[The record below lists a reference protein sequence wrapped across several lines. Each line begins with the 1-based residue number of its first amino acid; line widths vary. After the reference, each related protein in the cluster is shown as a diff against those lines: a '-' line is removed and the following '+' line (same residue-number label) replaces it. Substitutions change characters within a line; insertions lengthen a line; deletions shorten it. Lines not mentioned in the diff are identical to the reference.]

1 MTRILITGGAGF
13 IGSNLA
19 RRLASDGHSVTVLDT
34 LATQIHG
41 ESPENSP
48 LVRSLQGNAVLIR
61 GDVTDRAALT
71 AALEGQEAIVHLAAE
86 TGTGQSMYQI
96 EHYSR
101 VNIGGTALLLD
112 ILAANRGSV
121 RRVVV
126 ASSRAIY
133 GEGRY
138 RSEALG
144 LVCPGPR
151 NRADL
156 EAGDFEPKVPGGG
169 ALTALPTDEDS
180 RIHPTSV
187 YGITK
192 QVQEQLV
199 LTAGAAIGI
208 EAVALRYQ
216 NVYGPGQS
224 LSNPYTGILSIF
236 SNRIMSG
243 QPINI
248 FEDGRESRDF
258 IFIDDVVEATAK
270 ALLSPNAPHH
280 AINVGTGAPI
290 DVLTVARSLVRLIG
304 RDVPVIVSGAFRV
317 GDIRHNFACTRRAE
331 AILDFRATIAFE
343 QGLQAFVAWATAQGA
358 QASRYEESL
367 VEMRTRGLMS

>member
-19 RRLASDGHSVTVLDT
+19 RRLAAEGHTVTVLDT
-34 LATQIHG
+34 LAPQIHG
-41 ESPENSP
+41 NNPEQSP
-48 LVRSLQGNAVLIR
+48 LVLALKGVATLIR
-61 GDVTDRAALT
+61 GDVTDRASLSQ
-71 AALEGQEAIVHLAAE
+71 ALEGQEAVVHLAAE

-96 EHYSR
+96 AHYSQ

-121 RRVVV
+121 RRVIV

-138 RSEALG
+138 VSETLG
-144 LVCPGPR
+144 HVYPGPR
-151 NRADL
+151 SRADM
-156 EAGDFEPKVPGGG
+156 EAGEFEPKVPGGG
-169 ALTALPTDEDS
+169 ALAAAPTDEDS

-208 EAVALRYQ
+208 EPVALRYQ

-236 SNRIMSG
+236 SNRIMAG

-258 IFIDDVVEATAK
+258 IFIDDVVEATVKSLFSADV
-270 ALLSPNAPHH
+270 PNH
-280 AINVGTGAPI
+280 AINVGTGIPI
-290 DVLTVARSLVRLIG
+290 DVLTVAQSLVRLIG
-304 RDVPVIVSGAFRV
+304 REVPVTVSGDFRI
-317 GDIRHNFACTRRAE
+317 GDIRHNFACTKRAE
-331 AILDFRATIAFE
+331 HILGFRARAGFQE
-343 QGLQAFVAWATAQGA
+343 GLAAFVAWATAQGA
-358 QASRYEESL
+358 QESRYEESL
-367 VEMRTRGLMS
+367 AELRTRGLMS